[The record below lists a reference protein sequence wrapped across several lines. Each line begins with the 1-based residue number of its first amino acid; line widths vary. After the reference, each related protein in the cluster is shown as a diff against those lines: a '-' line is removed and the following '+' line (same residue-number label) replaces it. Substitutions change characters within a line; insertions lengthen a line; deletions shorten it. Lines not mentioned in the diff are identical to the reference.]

1 MKRFLREPLI
11 QFLALGALLF
21 AVNRALDRGGS
32 AVQDI
37 VVTPGRIESMAQM
50 FVRVWQRPPSADELD
65 GLVQDYVREE
75 VLAREAVAM
84 GLDRDDTI
92 IRRRLRQ
99 KMEFVAGDVA
109 ALAEPTEDDLKTYF
123 EDNRD
128 TYRAEARF
136 TLRQVYLDPAKR
148 GMAISDDASR
158 LLTRLNH
165 DASGGDFAE
174 LGDATL
180 LPSVV
185 EDVSLEELERD
196 FGREFAAQ
204 IEALVPGVW
213 SGPVNS
219 TYGVHLVVV
228 DAHRPGREPAFDD
241 VRGRVL
247 ADWEDARRRRANE
260 AFYQEILKKYRV
272 SVEWPQSADSGTTGA
287 QQ

>member
-1 MKRFLREPLI
+1 MKRLLREPLV

-21 AVNRALDRGGS
+21 AVNRVLDRGGPT
-32 AVQDI
+32 AQDI
-37 VVTPGRIESMAQM
+37 VVTPGQIENMAQV
-50 FVRVWQRPPSADELD
+50 FVRVWQRPPTADELH

-109 ALAEPTEDDLKTYF
+109 ALAEPTEEDLKSYF
-123 EDNRD
+123 DENRD
-128 TYRAEARF
+128 AYHAEARF
-136 TLRQVYLDPAKR
+136 TLRQVYLDTAR
-148 GMAISDDASR
+148 HGADEVSH
-158 LLTRLNH
+158 LLARLNQ
-165 DASGGDFAE
+165 DAGRNDFAE

-180 LPSVV
+180 LPPVL
-185 EDVSLEELERD
+185 EDVSLDEIERN
-196 FGREFAAQ
+196 FGGEFATQ

-213 SGPVNS
+213 TGPVNS
-219 TYGVHLVVV
+219 TYGMHLVVV
-228 DAHRPGREPAFDD
+228 DARSPGREPAFDE

-260 AFYQEILKKYRV
+260 DFYQEVLKKYRV
-272 SVEWPQSADSGTTGA
+272 SVEWPQGTDSGTTGA